1 MLKGYACAVLM
12 ILSET
17 DGMEWRMDNIAIA
30 KDEEKKNDNNQSMFT
45 HLIFVT

>member
-1 MLKGYACAVLM
+1 MSLCMLKGYACAVLM

-30 KDEEKKNDNNQSMFT
+30 KKDGKKET
-45 HLIFVT
+45 KVCLRI